1 MSSSGD
7 ANMGP
12 PSSSGTRITR
22 RVSVL
27 KKLRNSFRRKKE
39 SYCISCGHVTRNCCH
54 HSDVYENVE
63 FNQKDDLLKWLDLDL
78 SHSTSALSALILEA
92 SDPDCVISSVG
103 ELGLGPEETR
113 CWRTAQ
119 QYSTTSSEG

>member
-78 SHSTSALSALILEA
+78 SHNNNLRLKYQVIENIQNFMDDTSQSVCLATTRILS
-92 SDPDCVISSVG
+92 V
-103 ELGLGPEETR
+103 LGTMPNE
-113 CWRTAQ
+113 
-119 QYSTTSSEG
+119 Y

>member
-78 SHSTSALSALILEA
+78 SHNNNLRLKYQ
-92 SDPDCVISSVG
+92 VI
-103 ELGLGPEETR
+103 EYIQTL
-113 CWRTAQ
+113 
-119 QYSTTSSEG
+119 YSGISWMIPAKAYA

>member
-1 MSSSGD
+1 MSSSGE
-7 ANMGP
+7 AAMGP

-78 SHSTSALSALILEA
+78 SHNNNLRLKYQVIENIQMCCLDRNVWDETSQTYARPQHEFYRYWA
-92 SDPDCVISSVG
+92 
-103 ELGLGPEETR
+103 R
-113 CWRTAQ
+113 C
-119 QYSTTSSEG
+119 